1 MLWAVSQLKD
11 HVVFAWTSK
20 GDLWHVLSPVAVVP
34 PWGEYYPRLCTR
46 EQFEKLVLVDVL
58 LEQTQGGL
66 ALASNSYGYGGHF
79 SHSLRLGAGNPIS
92 FTASVS
98 PECEFVRWEFYA
110 SGEETPFLTAD
121 TQFVDMHWTQ
131 AKNTVAR
138 VVTRPKDEYKL
149 RLETEVADPGTPGDD
164 CPGYVVVED
173 AKTIGAISY
182 HGPKRYYPKDGWV
195 RLRPV
200 ANPGYRFV
208 KWDAKTAVQ
217 AAVLGPLGT
226 RTEED
231 LRGLKKEN
239 VAVCMQGET
248 AIAAVFEPMLI
259 VIDPGHGGSD
269 PGAVKHGYKEK
280 DFALDL
286 GKRVRNKLGELSN
299 GAAMVMLTRSTDVD
313 IALEPRSNL
322 ARDNRASVFLSIH
335 FNGGRLSPEEMLIL
349 VRKQDS
355 AGTIESEKRQV
366 NYGQD
371 QTFAEEVLS
380 ECWSAYKK
388 ASQDI
393 YGKPPGANGG
403 VKYSETAVLSDK
415 ILGTYADDGTLSCDI
430 SAALIEVNE
439 MGNDEFIDKWCG
451 DAGDPLI
458 PRIQFRD
465 EVAEGIA
472 GAILR
477 YIGLDCAMSAPTE

>member
-1 MLWAVSQLKD
+1 
-11 HVVFAWTSK
+11 
-20 GDLWHVLSPVAVVP
+20 
-34 PWGEYYPRLCTR
+34 
-46 EQFEKLVLVDVL
+46 
-58 LEQTQGGL
+58 
-66 ALASNSYGYGGHF
+66 
-79 SHSLRLGAGNPIS
+79 
-92 FTASVS
+92 
-98 PECEFVRWEFYA
+98 
-110 SGEETPFLTAD
+110 
-121 TQFVDMHWTQ
+121 
-131 AKNTVAR
+131 
-138 VVTRPKDEYKL
+138 
-149 RLETEVADPGTPGDD
+149 
-164 CPGYVVVED
+164 
-173 AKTIGAISY
+173 
-182 HGPKRYYPKDGWV
+182 
-195 RLRPV
+195 
-200 ANPGYRFV
+200 
-208 KWDAKTAVQ
+208 
-217 AAVLGPLGT
+217 
-226 RTEED
+226 
-231 LRGLKKEN
+231 
-239 VAVCMQGET
+239 
-248 AIAAVFEPMLI
+248 
-259 VIDPGHGGSD
+259 
-269 PGAVKHGYKEK
+269 
-280 DFALDL
+280 
-286 GKRVRNKLGELSN
+286 
-299 GAAMVMLTRSTDVD
+299 MVMLTRSTDVD